1 MSAKLQCNPSSL
13 AIICCVAKAAITL
26 ICYEW
31 ICGRND
37 PLLNSQ
43 INKPY
48 LWLYSFYSW
57 TKCCHILELTRTVTD
72 HILWRSLHSVSLCL
86 LLALFRLQVWKHP
99 TCIASHGQCV
109 DCRQDTLMEHC
120 SNHIFIMP
128 DGLVVQATCSLL
140 VASPAVI
147 QMKPVQRPGC
157 CVMISPLRPDAA
169 ILPRHNNQSDSYH
182 PCSWAEHWALSR
194 PGVNWET
201 LFDCQFNKGPHH
213 CLPACIEYLSNPNII
228 VVDQNSLVEAARCFS
243 PYLVWCDDEDWC
255 DMTFTFST

>member
-26 ICYEW
+26 ICYEC

-99 TCIASHGQCV
+99 TCITSHGQFV
-109 DCRQDTLMEHC
+109 DCRQDTHMEHC

-128 DGLVVQATCSLL
+128 DGLLVQATCSLF
-140 VASPAVI
+140 ASPAAL
-147 QMKPVQRPGC
+147 QSYSWSLCR
-157 CVMISPLRPDAA
+157 DWAA
-169 ILPRHNNQSDSYH
+169 VWWSL
-182 PCSWAEHWALSR
+182 
-194 PGVNWET
+194 
-201 LFDCQFNKGPHH
+201 
-213 CLPACIEYLSNPNII
+213 LPA
-228 VVDQNSLVEAARCFS
+228 QTQQFS
-243 PYLVWCDDEDWC
+243 PDTTINQNL
-255 DMTFTFST
+255 TIPAAGLSTEQARG